1 MQTARNSIFVQCAHV
16 KKMFYSNLK
25 LVTNAHIN
33 PITLFS
39 VHVNTTFRFINRNE
53 FSQIE
58 PQTVHVNVASDTY
71 KMDLENI

>member
-16 KKMFYSNLK
+16 KKNFYSNLK
-25 LVTNAHIN
+25 LVTNEHIN

-39 VHVNTTFRFINRNE
+39 FHVNTTFINRNE
-53 FSQIE
+53 FSLIE

>member
-25 LVTNAHIN
+25 LLTNVNIN
-33 PITLFS
+33 PIPLFS
-39 VHVNTTFRFINRNE
+39 VHVNTTFINRNE
-53 FSQIE
+53 FSPIE
-58 PQTVHVNVASDTY
+58 PQTVHVNIASDTY